1 MSLADVGMSAADL
14 AAIVG
19 NNNDGSFGNNGA
31 WWLLILLLVFGNGWG
46 NNNGAGNGN
55 GGGYGGYV
63 VSDVQRG
70 FDQSAVMSALSA
82 ITASLSSAEV
92 SRCNGQTNI
101 LEGINSLGQN
111 LSTQLNT
118 IAMNQQTCCCN
129 TRETVNQG
137 IQSVLTGMNNGFVTL
152 GNQLNSGF
160 VTLGNQINAGI
171 QSIQDKLCQQEIDA
185 LKAQLATANT
195 QLNLANLRESQTAQT
210 AAILANNAAQTAA
223 LEQYLN
229 PPAVPAYIVQNPN
242 CCAGNSVYAGCGC
255 NVA

>member
-1 MSLADVGMSAADL
+1 MSLSDVGMSAADL

-46 NNNGAGNGN
+46 NNNGYGN
-55 GGGYGGYV
+55 GGNGGYV

-70 FDQSAVMSALSA
+70 FDQSAVMSALSG

-101 LEGINSLGQN
+101 LEGINTLGQN
-111 LSTQLNT
+111 LMAQLNT

-129 TRETVNQG
+129 TRETV
-137 IQSVLTGMNNGFVTL
+137 QSGVQSILTGMSNGFQNL
-152 GNQLNSGF
+152 SAQMS
-160 VTLGNQINAGI
+160 AGI

-185 LKAQLATANT
+185 LKTQLANANT
-195 QLNLANLRESQTAQT
+195 QLNLATLRESQTAQT
-210 AAILANNAAQTAA
+210 AQILANNAA

-242 CCAGNSVYAGCGC
+242 CCSGNSVYSACGC
-255 NVA
+255 NAVA

>member
-1 MSLADVGMSAADL
+1 MSLSDVGMSAADL

-46 NNNGAGNGN
+46 NNGLGNGN
-55 GGGYGGYV
+55 GNGGYV

-70 FDQSAVMSALSA
+70 FDQSAVMSALSG

-101 LEGINSLGQN
+101 LEGINTLGQN
-111 LSTQLNT
+111 LMAQLNT

-129 TRETVNQG
+129 TRETV
-137 IQSVLTGMNNGFVTL
+137 QSGVQSILTGMSNGFQNLST
-152 GNQLNSGF
+152 QMS
-160 VTLGNQINAGI
+160 AGI

-185 LKAQLATANT
+185 LKTQLANANT
-195 QLNLANLRESQTAQT
+195 QLNLATLRESQTAQT
-210 AAILANNAAQTAA
+210 AQILANNAAQTAA

-229 PPAVPAYIVQNPN
+229 PPAVPAYVVQNPN
-242 CCAGNSVYAGCGC
+242 CCSGNSVYSACGC
-255 NVA
+255 NAVA

>member
-1 MSLADVGMSAADL
+1 MSLSDGMSAADL

-19 NNNDGSFGNNGA
+19 NNNDGSFGGNGA
-31 WWLLILLLVFGNGWG
+31 WWLLIILLFF
-46 NNNGAGNGN
+46 NNNYGGRGNGAG
-55 GGGYGGYV
+55 GGTDYV

-101 LEGINSLGQN
+101 LEGINNLGNN
-111 LSTQLNT
+111 LFSQLSN
-118 IAMNQQTCCCN
+118 IAMNQQTYCCN

-137 IQSVLTGMNNGFVTL
+137 VQSILTGMNNGFVTL
-152 GNQLNSGF
+152 GNQIS
-160 VTLGNQINAGI
+160 AGI

-185 LKAQLATANT
+185 LKTQLANANT

-210 AAILANNAAQTAA
+210 ATILANNAAQTAA

-255 NVA
+255 SVA